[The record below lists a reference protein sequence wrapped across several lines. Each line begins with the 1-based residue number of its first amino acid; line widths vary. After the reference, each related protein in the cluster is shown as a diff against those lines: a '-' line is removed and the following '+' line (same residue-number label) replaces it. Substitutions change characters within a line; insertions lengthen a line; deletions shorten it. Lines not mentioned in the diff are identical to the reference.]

1 MRIISKRF
9 DIYLTDFVTEQRN
22 AKETAN
28 GPDVSGTQNDI
39 FAPSWLDNGSFPRF
53 LVLKF
58 LKSLF
63 STFIHKKFFC
73 EAMEGQSNLVEAK
86 SYIK

>member
-9 DIYLTDFVTEQRN
+9 DIYLTDFLTEQRN

-28 GPDVSGTQNDI
+28 GSDVSGTQDDI
-39 FAPSWLDNGSFPRF
+39 FAPNWFDIGSFPCF

-58 LKSLF
+58 LKSRF
-63 STFIHKKFFC
+63 STFIRKKSFC
-73 EAMEGQSNLVEAK
+73 EAMEGRSNLVEAK